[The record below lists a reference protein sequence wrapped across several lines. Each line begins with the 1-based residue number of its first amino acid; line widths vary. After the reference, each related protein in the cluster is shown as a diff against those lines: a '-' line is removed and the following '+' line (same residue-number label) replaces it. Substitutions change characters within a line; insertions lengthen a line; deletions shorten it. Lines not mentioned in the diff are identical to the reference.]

1 MSFSF
6 HMKCMKNMN
15 IGGRNALAYTC
26 LRLLT
31 SNLELTFFNQFN
43 LLAKKENFY
52 IQAIRILTTKDCF
65 SYIS

>member
-1 MSFSF
+1 
-6 HMKCMKNMN
+6 MN
-15 IGGRNALAYTC
+15 IGGRKAVAYTC